1 MYDKIINHVFLDDSV
16 MQLEVLTGMYLG
28 SCVISR
34 NSFPGQ
40 YLPCTFFLP
49 KGTERATSSVAKVQL
64 VSVVRDTREDWSAGM
79 AREGKI
85 EMSCE
90 SMFTAKGGRKKKCG
104 RASHVFWES
113 SYCLRGCAS
122 GREEG
127 NQSFY
132 FKGCYGC

>member
-90 SMFTAKGGRKKKCG
+90 SMFTAKGGRKKKVWKSKPCVLG
-104 RASHVFWES
+104 EQLLFKRLCKWK
-113 SYCLRGCAS
+113 G
-122 GREEG
+122 GREPILL
-127 NQSFY
+127 F
-132 FKGCYGC
+132 